1 MTNTPIDIINK
12 SIYDMCKNMITSG
25 ALYIVQFQSKV
36 VLLIS
41 NIRGFSVKLKT

>member
-12 SIYDMCKNMITSG
+12 SIHDICKNMITSG
-25 ALYIVQFQSKV
+25 ALYIVRFRSKM
-36 VLLIS
+36 VLLVF